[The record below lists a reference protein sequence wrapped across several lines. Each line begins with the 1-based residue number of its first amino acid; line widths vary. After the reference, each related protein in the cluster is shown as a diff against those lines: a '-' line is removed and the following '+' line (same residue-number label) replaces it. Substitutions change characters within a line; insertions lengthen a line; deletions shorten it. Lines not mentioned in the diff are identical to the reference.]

1 LEADEQPRPAD
12 EPDPE
17 LIALAGGGTRPSI
30 LRPILMIAVIVLGGW
45 IISDWKTELE
55 YYVSDAKP
63 IELGDALDFAA
74 ASDADI
80 AAKLPH
86 NRYVS
91 ITGIPTQR
99 SQSTRYRFFRL
110 VGAPVFVE
118 EPRDD
123 VIEDPL
129 QRELE
134 GDVKG
139 DVDRTMFRGAGRLTK
154 FSEMPE
160 RYGGLRHYYRTRYN
174 ITFCEELTPQAFA
187 EVKRRKRD
195 AIIGQLRSE
204 YEDATPEERELRKL
218 QPNPSDAL
226 VDDLLADDPVCIEAW
241 LLQDQM
247 PPSEHLWYLVA
258 TLMFLGF
265 MLFNVGMLVRWVRA
279 FARS

>member
-1 LEADEQPRPAD
+1 
-12 EPDPE
+12 
-17 LIALAGGGTRPSI
+17 
-30 LRPILMIAVIVLGGW
+30 MIAVIVLAGW
-45 IISDWKTELE
+45 IISDWQTELE
-55 YYVSDAKP
+55 YFLSDSTP
-63 IELGDALDFAA
+63 IELGDALEFASGDA
-74 ASDADI
+74 ASDAE
-80 AAKLPH
+80 KLPH

-110 VGAPVFVE
+110 VGAPIFVE
-118 EPRDD
+118 EKRTD

-139 DVDRTMFRGAGRLTK
+139 EVDRTVFTGAGRLMK

-160 RYGGLRHYYRTRYN
+160 RYGGLRHYYRSRYHLA
-174 ITFCEELTPQAFA
+174 FCEELTPHAKD
-187 EVKRRKRD
+187 EILRRKRD
-195 AIIGQLRSE
+195 AIVAQLRSE
-204 YEDATPEERELRKL
+204 YEEASEEERKLRKL
-218 QPNPSDAL
+218 QPTPADAL
-226 VDDLLADDPVCIEAW
+226 VDELLADDPVCIEAW
-241 LLQDQM
+241 LLQDKV
-247 PPSEHLWYLVA
+247 PPKEHLWYLVA